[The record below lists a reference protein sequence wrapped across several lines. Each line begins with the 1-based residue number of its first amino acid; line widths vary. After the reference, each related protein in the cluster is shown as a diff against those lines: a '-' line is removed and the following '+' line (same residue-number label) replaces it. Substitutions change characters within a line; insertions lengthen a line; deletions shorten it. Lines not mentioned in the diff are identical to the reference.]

1 MEARA
6 GAAGRAR
13 GRAERA
19 ALTLLAALASQLL
32 AALCFSPAWLLFGFA
47 LGHIWGTFLSAGRG
61 GDESTV
67 LYE

>member
-1 MEARA
+1 M
-6 GAAGRAR
+6 GAL
-13 GRAERA
+13 ERA